1 MLHSL
6 RSIRE
11 LNDLLGHPG
20 TGASWKGFVVEQI
33 ASHLLSG
40 ANISFYRTA
49 AGTEID
55 AVVAMGPR
63 KIGFKAK
70 FSSAPAV
77 TKGFWQACEDL
88 QPDAAC
94 VVAPVQQGRPMKAP
108 AKVISVMDFDRLL
121 DKIAS

>member
-1 MLHSL
+1 MLHGL
-6 RSIRE
+6 RSIGE

-55 AVVAMGPR
+55 AVVAMRPR

-70 FSSAPAV
+70 FSIAPAV
-77 TKGFWQACEDL
+77 TKGFWQACEDSQL
-88 QPDAAC
+88 NAAY
-94 VVAPVQQGRPMKAP
+94 VISPVKQGWPMKPP
-108 AKVISVMDFDRLL
+108 AKDISVMDIDRLL